1 MTSPHEVSK
10 DVIIVGSGAG
20 KAQQLL
26 NSLDC
31 GAGMSYRDLVFV
43 TEKHVEELPDG
54 IIIWDEVAQYDK
66 LLKAHLGPNFVFSDN
81 CRPYYEETARE
92 SRMFE
97 LKMQQDMPVKY
108 VDYGP
113 PHKPGETPR
122 GTKPSWVGGVKKT
135 KQQRAAIKA
144 RRKQR

>member
-1 MTSPHEVSK
+1 MSP
-10 DVIIVGSGAG
+10 
-20 KAQQLL
+20 
-26 NSLDC
+26 
-31 GAGMSYRDLVFV
+31 RDLTLFV
-43 TEKHVEELPDG
+43 VKHVEELADG
-54 IIIWDEVAQYDK
+54 VIIWDEAAQYDK
-66 LLKAHLGPNFVFSDN
+66 LLKAHLGPTIVISDHW
-81 CRPYYEETARE
+81 RPFYEETARE

-97 LKMQQDMPVKY
+97 MKMRHDIPVKC
-108 VDYGP
+108 VDYEL

>member
-1 MTSPHEVSK
+1 MLNILDRDFS
-10 DVIIVGSGAG
+10 GSMG
-20 KAQQLL
+20 Q
-26 NSLDC
+26 
-31 GAGMSYRDLVFV
+31 RDLKLLA
-43 TEKHVEELPDG
+43 EKMGEMPDG
-54 IIIWDEVAQYDK
+54 VIIWDEAIQYDK
-66 LLKAHLGPNFVFSDN
+66 LLKAHLGPTFVISDH
-81 CRPYYEETARE
+81 CRPFYEETARE

-97 LKMQQDMPVKY
+97 LKMQHDMPVKC
-108 VDYGP
+108 VDYDP